1 MKNELIRKG
10 LVFGL
15 VLLFAGAGVCSSVV
29 GSIKSTS
36 EVTTP
41 KINDSPNTK
50 GPGVGNWESIDIV
63 GDWHFDEG
71 QGYIAEDSS
80 NYSNNGSCLR
90 TEWTSGHSN
99 FALNFS
105 DAANSDVMVNDAPSL
120 NFDNLGENEGF
131 KIDFWMVK
139 NQSANPGYLDG
150 LVCKEASWSGYRV
163 ALMPDPEKDQI
174 SFWIGNGQTGEGQN
188 VISNT
193 NITDH
198 NWHHIVAIWDGAWM
212 YIYIDDMMTPD
223 NSFYVGNFTIAYCWK
238 WLDIGNHWP
247 TDNLNAFD
255 GKIDEVRISRIIPTN
270 GNIPPVVSF
279 EWSPKYPIANEQIT
293 FNASAS
299 YDSDGSIAL
308 YEWDWNNDGIYEES
322 HTTPTATYSWSSD
335 GEYPVTLRVTDN
347 GSATNIRKETVY
359 VGNQPP
365 SVEITFPKAVDLLSK
380 TVNITGAA
388 HDPNGDNTI
397 ALVQVNLDPYQNPG
411 AWQNASGTTS
421 WTYTWDTTQNADKT
435 YRISVRSRDSS
446 GRYSDVISIPVN
458 VDNTPPVIIEIVSP
472 KIGHF
477 YLFYCLFDRY
487 LIWQYIIPH
496 FFIAI
501 RGFKISLTATDESS
515 YVSRIE
521 VWFDNLYAGNMSK
534 NPLIKNQWLY
544 VSTVGVGLK
553 VNWWLELK
561 LYDAAGNMYSNKIK
575 CLFYFNF

>member
-1 MKNELIRKG
+1 MKG

-15 VLLFAGAGVCSSVV
+15 VLLFVGAGVCSSVV

-41 KINDSPNTK
+41 KINDSSNMK
-50 GPGVGNWESIDIV
+50 GPGVDNWESIDIV

-105 DAANSDVMVNDAPSL
+105 DVANSDVMVDDAPSL

-212 YIYIDDMMTPD
+212 YVYIDDMTTPD

-255 GKIDEVRISRIIPTN
+255 GKIDEVCISRIIPTN

-279 EWSPKYPIANEQIT
+279 EWSPKYPIANETII

-299 YDSDGSIAL
+299 YDSDGSITL

-322 HTTPTATYSWSSD
+322 HTTPTAIFSWSSD

-347 GSATNIRKETVY
+347 GSATNIRKKTVY

-365 SVEITFPKAVDLLSK
+365 SVEITFPKPVDWLSK
-380 TVNITGAA
+380 TVNITGTA

-397 ALVQVNLDPYQNPG
+397 ALVQVNLDPYQNPS
-411 AWQNASGTTS
+411 AWQDASGTTS

-435 YRISVRSRDSS
+435 YSISVRSRDSS
-446 GRYSDVISIPVN
+446 GKYSDVISIPVN
-458 VDNTPPVIIEIVSP
+458 VDNTPPEYNVVRP
-472 KIGHF
+472 NVGHLYIWNGLIDRTLLWQF
-477 YLFYCLFDRY
+477 LLPHSFICLWG
-487 LIWQYIIPH
+487 LP
-496 FFIAI
+496 IA
-501 RGFKISLTATDESS
+501 LDATDRAS
-515 YVSRIE
+515 YVTRIE
-521 VWFDNLYAGNMSK
+521 VWIDNQFRANMTH
-534 NPLIKNQWLY
+534 LIKNRWFYLWGE
-544 VSTVGVGLK
+544 SWGPK
-553 VNWWLELK
+553 INRWLELK
-561 LYDAAGNMYSNKIK
+561 LFDMCNNTVSYKIK
-575 CLFYFNF
+575 CLIWYDS